1 MFLDNMRC
9 SILKGFLMVLLT
21 QHSTSEGMS
30 APIQYP
36 TEAAYQD
43 GQTFPQEPEL
53 PIAEIVPLVSTP
65 SLKDV
70 QQAMQEASEQVKGRG
85 AEEVIKELLERVVEA
100 ALGQVEAAIQAKD
113 IAVEKEGVEEVAQ
126 VESEAEEES
135 ETLKPPQEGT
145 NRTLEKRDN
154 GFEKSEVEARV
165 DTFINVAGGGKE
177 VVKEEGE
184 KVAGSVE
191 ETTDRAA
198 VSLEVTGESLLETIL
213 TQEDVDGALEE
224 TEGDLEAGK
233 TDSEE
238 QVVLIVLKNA
248 TERET
253 QDGEETPATVEVA
266 VGVQPEQEKEE
277 ESKAGLGVVDEE
289 QTENSRRKEAA
300 LLEISQT
307 DHTDGEKALPHP
319 NDHVIQIKP
328 VFGEPIKEE
337 KAGRREENMDE
348 LEKPDDNG
356 LVEREKTEA
365 EGTDLRTVKVE
376 AKYGEVVIKEGSV
389 ALVVEG
395 GDNAE
400 EEEQI
405 ALEDSEDN
413 KEDQAALVIPG
424 PQSEESRKDSTEKRP
439 ENQPSTT
446 NPSFGA
452 GTTEYNTLTEVKSN
466 HQSRTITSNPGFLP
480 HNHGRIQPTLDKFEN
495 NIFAEYHQEKGEKPN
510 GIRDAV
516 EVTPGKTDKN
526 EQGLEAWKTGAIF
539 TAVFLVL
546 ETVVIVIYVLK
557 CRNKKSTPAV
567 QQACEEACVEPET
580 EMGGDCSDDT
590 LTEDNENSQ
599 EITRLDPSDVA
610 SALAIEREKQKDEDV
625 VAMSN
630 RSLSSIEMLP
640 SPGPGLNSLQDIRT
654 SI

>member
-1 MFLDNMRC
+1 MFLDNMRH
-9 SILKGFLMVLLT
+9 SILKGFLVVLLT
-21 QHSTSEGMS
+21 QHSTSEDMS
-30 APIQYP
+30 APIQFP

-43 GQTFPQEPEL
+43 GQTFLQEP
-53 PIAEIVPLVSTP
+53 EIVPLVSTP

-70 QQAMQEASEQVKGRG
+70 QQAMQEVSEQVKDRG
-85 AEEVIKELLERVVEA
+85 AEEVLKELLERVVEA
-100 ALGQVEAAIQAKD
+100 ALGQMEAAVQEKD
-113 IAVEKEGVEEVAQ
+113 MAVEKEGVEEDAQ
-126 VESEAEEES
+126 GEREAEEEP
-135 ETLKPPQEGT
+135 ETLEPLQDGT
-145 NRTLEKRDN
+145 NMTLEIGDN

-198 VSLEVTGESLLETIL
+198 VSLKVTGESLLETIL
-213 TQEDVDGALEE
+213 TQEAVDGALEE
-224 TEGDLEAGK
+224 TEGDLEAAK
-233 TDSEE
+233 KDSEE

-277 ESKAGLGVVDEE
+277 ESKAGLGVADEE
-289 QTENSRRKEAA
+289 QIENSRRKEAA
-300 LLEISQT
+300 LLEISHT
-307 DHTDGEKALPHP
+307 DHTDGGKALLHP

-337 KAGRREENMDE
+337 RAARREENVDG

-356 LVEREKTEA
+356 LVETEKAEA
-365 EGTDLRTVKVE
+365 EGTDLRTVTVE

-389 ALVVEG
+389 AVVAEG
-395 GDNAE
+395 GDNAG

-413 KEDQAALVIPG
+413 KGDQAAMVIAG
-424 PQSEESRKDSTEKRP
+424 PQSEESKKDFAEKRP
-439 ENQPSTT
+439 ENQPSTP
-446 NPSFGA
+446 NPLFVA
-452 GTTEYNTLTEVKSN
+452 GTTEDNTLIEVKSN

-495 NIFAEYHQEKGEKPN
+495 NVFAEYHQEEGEKPN
-510 GIRDAV
+510 GIRDPV

-546 ETVVIVIYVLK
+546 ETVVIIIYVLK
-557 CRNKKSTPAV
+557 CRNKKR
-567 QQACEEACVEPET
+567 
-580 EMGGDCSDDT
+580 
-590 LTEDNENSQ
+590 
-599 EITRLDPSDVA
+599 ITRLDPSDVA
-610 SALAIEREKQKDEDV
+610 SALAIEREKQIDGDV
-625 VAMSN
+625 VGMLNCSP
-630 RSLSSIEMLP
+630 SSTEMLP
-640 SPGPGLNSLQDIRT
+640 SPGPGSDSLQDIRT
-654 SI
+654 PI

>member
-1 MFLDNMRC
+1 MFLDNMRH
-9 SILKGFLMVLLT
+9 SILKGFLVVLLT
-21 QHSTSEGMS
+21 QHSTSEDMS
-30 APIQYP
+30 APIQFP

-43 GQTFPQEPEL
+43 GQTFLQEP
-53 PIAEIVPLVSTP
+53 EIVPLVSTP

-70 QQAMQEASEQVKGRG
+70 QQAMQEVSEQVKDRG
-85 AEEVIKELLERVVEA
+85 AEEVLKELLERVVEA
-100 ALGQVEAAIQAKD
+100 ALGQMEAAVQEKD
-113 IAVEKEGVEEVAQ
+113 MAVEKEGVEEDAQ
-126 VESEAEEES
+126 GEREAEEEP
-135 ETLKPPQEGT
+135 ETLEPLQDGT
-145 NRTLEKRDN
+145 NMTLEIGDN

-198 VSLEVTGESLLETIL
+198 VSLKVTGESLLETIL
-213 TQEDVDGALEE
+213 TQEAVDGALEE
-224 TEGDLEAGK
+224 TEGDLEAAK
-233 TDSEE
+233 KDSEE

-277 ESKAGLGVVDEE
+277 ESKAGLGVADEE
-289 QTENSRRKEAA
+289 QIENSRRKEAA
-300 LLEISQT
+300 LLEISHT
-307 DHTDGEKALPHP
+307 DHTDGGKALLHP

-337 KAGRREENMDE
+337 RAARREENVDG

-356 LVEREKTEA
+356 LVETEKAEA
-365 EGTDLRTVKVE
+365 EGTDLRTVTVE

-389 ALVVEG
+389 AVVAEG
-395 GDNAE
+395 GDNAG

-413 KEDQAALVIPG
+413 KGDQAAMVIAG
-424 PQSEESRKDSTEKRP
+424 PQSEESKKDFAEKRP
-439 ENQPSTT
+439 ENQPSTP
-446 NPSFGA
+446 NPLFVA
-452 GTTEYNTLTEVKSN
+452 GTTEDNTLIEVKSN

-495 NIFAEYHQEKGEKPN
+495 NVFAEYHQEEGEKPN
-510 GIRDAV
+510 GIRDPV

-546 ETVVIVIYVLK
+546 ETVVIIIYVLK
-557 CRNKKSTPAV
+557 CRNKKSTPAAV
-567 QQACEEACVEPET
+567 QRACEEACVEPET

-610 SALAIEREKQKDEDV
+610 SALAIEREKQIDGDV
-625 VAMSN
+625 VGMLNCSP
-630 RSLSSIEMLP
+630 SSTEMLP
-640 SPGPGLNSLQDIRT
+640 SPGPGSDSLQDIRT
-654 SI
+654 PI

>member
-1 MFLDNMRC
+1 MFLDNMRH
-9 SILKGFLMVLLT
+9 SILKGFLVVLLT

-30 APIQYP
+30 APIQFP

-43 GQTFPQEPEL
+43 GQTFLQEP
-53 PIAEIVPLVSTP
+53 EIVPLVSTT

-85 AEEVIKELLERVVEA
+85 AGEVLKELLERVVEA
-100 ALGQVEAAIQAKD
+100 ALGQVEAAVQAKD
-113 IAVEKEGVEEVAQ
+113 MAVEKEGVEEDAQ
-126 VESEAEEES
+126 GESEAEGES
-135 ETLKPPQEGT
+135 ETLEPLQDGT
-145 NRTLEKRDN
+145 NMTLEIGDN

-177 VVKEEGE
+177 VVKEEWG
-184 KVAGSVE
+184 KGAGSVE

-213 TQEDVDGALEE
+213 TQEAVDGALEE
-224 TEGDLEAGK
+224 TEGDLEAAK
-233 TDSEE
+233 KDSEE

-277 ESKAGLGVVDEE
+277 ESKAGLEMADEE
-289 QTENSRRKEAA
+289 QIENSRRKEAA
-300 LLEISQT
+300 LLELSHT
-307 DHTDGEKALPHP
+307 DHTDGEKALLHP
-319 NDHVIQIKP
+319 NDHVIQIKS

-337 KAGRREENMDE
+337 RAARREENMDG
-348 LEKPDDNG
+348 LEKPDDSG
-356 LVEREKTEA
+356 LVETEKTEA
-365 EGTDLRTVKVE
+365 EGTDLRTVTVE

-389 ALVVEG
+389 ALAVEG
-395 GDNAE
+395 GDNAG

-413 KEDQAALVIPG
+413 KEDQAAMVIPG
-424 PQSEESRKDSTEKRP
+424 PQSEESKKDFTEKRP
-439 ENQPSTT
+439 ENQPSAP

-452 GTTEYNTLTEVKSN
+452 GTTEDNTLIE
-466 HQSRTITSNPGFLP
+466 
-480 HNHGRIQPTLDKFEN
+480 E
-495 NIFAEYHQEKGEKPN
+495 EGEKPN

-546 ETVVIVIYVLK
+546 ETVVIIIYVLK
-557 CRNKKSTPAV
+557 CRNKKSTPAAV
-567 QQACEEACVEPET
+567 QRACEEACVEPET

-610 SALAIEREKQKDEDV
+610 SALAIEREKQSDEDV

-630 RSLSSIEMLP
+630 CSRSSTEMPP
-640 SPGPGLNSLQDIRT
+640 SPGSDSLQDIRT

>member
-1 MFLDNMRC
+1 MRC

-213 TQEDVDGALEE
+213 TQEDVDGPLEE

-328 VFGEPIKEE
+328 VFGELIKEE

-413 KEDQAALVIPG
+413 KEDQALVIPG

-510 GIRDAV
+510 GIRDSV

-526 EQGLEAWKTGAIF
+526 EQGLETWKTGAIF

-557 CRNKKSTPAV
+557 CRNKKR
-567 QQACEEACVEPET
+567 
-580 EMGGDCSDDT
+580 
-590 LTEDNENSQ
+590 
-599 EITRLDPSDVA
+599 ITRLDPSDVA

>member
-1 MFLDNMRC
+1 MFLDNMRH
-9 SILKGFLMVLLT
+9 SILKGFLVVLLT

-30 APIQYP
+30 APIQFP

-43 GQTFPQEPEL
+43 GQTFHQEP
-53 PIAEIVPLVSTP
+53 EIVPLVSTT

-70 QQAMQEASEQVKGRG
+70 QQAMQEASKQVKGRG
-85 AEEVIKELLERVVEA
+85 AGEVLKELLERVVEA
-100 ALGQVEAAIQAKD
+100 ALGQVEAAVQAKYM
-113 IAVEKEGVEEVAQ
+113 AVEKEGVEEDAQ
-126 VESEAEEES
+126 GESEAEEES
-135 ETLKPPQEGT
+135 ETLEPLQDGT
-145 NRTLEKRDN
+145 NMTLEIGDN

-177 VVKEEGE
+177 VVKEEGG

-213 TQEDVDGALEE
+213 TQEAVDGALEE
-224 TEGDLEAGK
+224 TEGDLEAAK
-233 TDSEE
+233 KDSEE

-277 ESKAGLGVVDEE
+277 ESKAGLEMADEE
-289 QTENSRRKEAA
+289 QIENSRRKEAA
-300 LLEISQT
+300 LLEISHT
-307 DHTDGEKALPHP
+307 DHTDGQKALLHP
-319 NDHVIQIKP
+319 NDHVIQIKS

-337 KAGRREENMDE
+337 RAARREENMDG

-356 LVEREKTEA
+356 LVETEKAET
-365 EGTDLRTVKVE
+365 EGTDLRTVTVE

-389 ALVVEG
+389 ALAVEG
-395 GDNAE
+395 GDNAG

-413 KEDQAALVIPG
+413 KEDQAAMVIPG
-424 PQSEESRKDSTEKRP
+424 PQSEESKKDFTEKRP
-439 ENQPSTT
+439 ENQPSTP

-452 GTTEYNTLTEVKSN
+452 GTTEDNTLIE
-466 HQSRTITSNPGFLP
+466 
-480 HNHGRIQPTLDKFEN
+480 E
-495 NIFAEYHQEKGEKPN
+495 EGEKPN

-546 ETVVIVIYVLK
+546 ETVVIIIYVLK
-557 CRNKKSTPAV
+557 CRNMKSTPAAV
-567 QQACEEACVEPET
+567 QRACEEACVEPET

-590 LTEDNENSQ
+590 LTEDNGNSQ
-599 EITRLDPSDVA
+599 EITRFDPSDVA
-610 SALAIEREKQKDEDV
+610 SALAIKREKQSDEDV

-630 RSLSSIEMLP
+630 CSRSSTEMLP
-640 SPGPGLNSLQDIRT
+640 SPGPGSDSLQDIRT